1 MIRSAEI
8 EHQIRFSISRT
19 SKFSE
24 ARKVV
29 RKTRKKG
36 TSYEGKGSLL
46 TKDLITWFA
55 KWYCIG
61 VFSDRGRRTTNWLG
75 PWKVPSN
82 YGCCWK
88 GMPYLPNFHAKID
101 STITIYFGHNFT
113 KVTTF
118 IIIIIKNNYKNCYL
132 GKSIWEGSL
141 V

>member
-24 ARKVV
+24 ARKEVG
-29 RKTRKKG
+29 KTRKKA
-36 TSYEGKGSLL
+36 TSYEEKGSLL
-46 TKDLITWFA
+46 TKDLSRGSQNG
-55 KWYCIG
+55 IG

-75 PWKVPSN
+75 PWRVPSN

-132 GKSIWEGSL
+132 GKILWEGSL